1 MKMKK
6 LISATLFALL
16 IVISSAICAF
26 AANNEIDVYLEEYS
40 GIDGQRINFD
50 TPPQSINN
58 RTMVP
63 IRAIFEAMG
72 ATVVWDDVNQ
82 TAISTKKNTV
92 VKMKLNS
99 TTEYINGSPVEM
111 DVTPVMINGRIL
123 APARYVAEAFGY
135 NVKWDEMTDSVLISK
150 NSNYDISK
158 VVDGTREHPYKLG
171 DTVTFDFW
179 DDNKKGNCNLTIYA
193 FLTPEKCEDEF
204 GEDNIFT
211 INDFSCI
218 TGHIKLNK
226 YSSPDLCSKI
236 IYSTDVVTSK
246 LRPIGLSSWY
256 YSTSNLGS
264 YDIRLYSGGETDCY
278 ISTYE
283 GNLVKGETIDY
294 LTITYRSGSGYDD
307 KRTIWYS
314 LKNKWIL

>member
-1 MKMKK
+1 MKK
-6 LISATLFALL
+6 LISATLFASL

-135 NVKWDEMTDSVLISK
+135 NVKWDEMTESVLISK

-179 DDNKKGNCNLTIYA
+179 DDNKKGNCTLTIYA

-204 GEDNIFT
+204 GEINIFSL
-211 INDFSCI
+211 NNFPCI
-218 TGHIKLNK
+218 TGHIKLNEYNSSDVCSEMV
-226 YSSPDLCSKI
+226 YSSEP
-236 IYSTDVVTSK
+236 VTSK
-246 LRPIGLSSWY
+246 LKPIGYCPWY
-256 YSTSNLGS
+256 NDPTNAFSFN
-264 YDIRLYSGGETDCY
+264 IRLYSGGETNCY
-278 ISTYE
+278 ILVYDQD
-283 GNLVKGETIDY
+283 LVKGETIDY
-294 LTITYRSGSGYDD
+294 LTITYRSGSEYDD

-314 LKNKWIL
+314 IKH